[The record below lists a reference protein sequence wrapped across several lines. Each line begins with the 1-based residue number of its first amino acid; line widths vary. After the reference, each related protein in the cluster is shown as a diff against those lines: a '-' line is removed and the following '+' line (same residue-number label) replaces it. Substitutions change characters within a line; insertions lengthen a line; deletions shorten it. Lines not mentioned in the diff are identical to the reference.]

1 MSSHR
6 TLTPFCAALL
16 LLSPVAARAQ
26 EQNPQTEAL
35 QACVAARAE
44 TLDFSGA
51 VLISRDGQTMTYA
64 RGAQANGAHITTRS
78 RFNIGS
84 AGKMFTGVAVGQL
97 VEKGQVDLDT
107 PIGRYVDDLTAEA
120 SKVTARQLL
129 THSSGLGNFFTPD
142 NVAVIG
148 RAKTLA
154 ELKPLIVADV
164 PAFEPGS
171 RFAYSNSGFLLL
183 GLLIE
188 QASGQTYD
196 AYIAEHIFAPAG
208 MTASS
213 LAPDLPVASVQGMT
227 SGVLPPRPGAPGD
240 RRQESSNN
248 QPEHAGP
255 QSPRAPMELRLSME
269 SVLPGTSAGGA
280 YSTVE
285 DLERFFS
292 ALRSGRLVKPET
304 ALLLQEKQIV
314 SGPARGNLPELGYG
328 FGFSTGSFEERPW
341 FGHSGG
347 TLGVNAEAVAFPQED
362 AVVIVLANRDPPM
375 AAELLRI
382 GRRMMF
388 TQTCPDLR
396 PR

>member
-1 MSSHR
+1 M
-6 TLTPFCAALL
+6 
-16 LLSPVAARAQ
+16 
-26 EQNPQTEAL
+26 
-35 QACVAARAE
+35 
-44 TLDFSGA
+44 
-51 VLISRDGQTMTYA
+51 
-64 RGAQANGAHITTRS
+64 
-78 RFNIGS
+78 
-84 AGKMFTGVAVGQL
+84 
-97 VEKGQVDLDT
+97 
-107 PIGRYVDDLTAEA
+107 
-120 SKVTARQLL
+120 
-129 THSSGLGNFFTPD
+129 
-142 NVAVIG
+142 
-148 RAKTLA
+148 
-154 ELKPLIVADV
+154 
-164 PAFEPGS
+164 
-171 RFAYSNSGFLLL
+171 
-183 GLLIE
+183 
-188 QASGQTYD
+188 
-196 AYIAEHIFAPAG
+196 
-208 MTASS
+208 
-213 LAPDLPVASVQGMT
+213 
-227 SGVLPPRPGAPGD
+227 
-240 RRQESSNN
+240 
-248 QPEHAGP
+248 
-255 QSPRAPMELRLSME
+255 
-269 SVLPGTSAGGA
+269 PGTSAGGA